1 MISIRQT
8 LQCDVIT
15 LCELQKEV
23 FKPIYETYHDAGSP
37 YLRGADDIY
46 SRLNNSDFKYFT
58 ILNNG
63 EIVGWILYKCK
74 GSTTFIE
81 SLNEG
86 EYYLLRI
93 YIKPDYQCRGIG
105 KQAILLCEKELVNAK
120 KFYVDF
126 PKELNKNRKCYENAG
141 FYSSKKEIEIEHN
154 LVLVLYEKTIAQ

>member
-63 EIVGWILYKCK
+63 EIVG
-74 GSTTFIE
+74 
-81 SLNEG
+81 
-86 EYYLLRI
+86 
-93 YIKPDYQCRGIG
+93 
-105 KQAILLCEKELVNAK
+105 
-120 KFYVDF
+120 
-126 PKELNKNRKCYENAG
+126 
-141 FYSSKKEIEIEHN
+141 
-154 LVLVLYEKTIAQ
+154 